1 MKKAIFILL
10 SILLLALAAYFAYTQ
25 YAYSEGVR
33 AGVLIKFSK
42 KGYVFKTYE
51 GELNLGGVSQQQN
64 TIMNSIWEFS
74 VKNDATA
81 KRLMGQEGKRMQLH
95 YKEINKNFFFQG
107 DTKYFVDSVKI
118 IE

>member
-1 MKKAIFILL
+1 MKKAIIIIS
-10 SILLLALAAYFAYTQ
+10 SILLLSLAGYIAYTQ

-33 AGVLIKFSK
+33 AGVLIKFSS

-74 VKNDATA
+74 VKDAAAA
-81 KRLMGQEGKRMQLH
+81 KKLMGQEGKRMQLH

-107 DTKYFVDSVKI
+107 DTRYFVDSVKI